1 MKPQFIALLTGLA
14 LSACGPIV
22 QIGGNAKPPASLLTL
37 HATATPR
44 PYAGPSNRAETIGVE
59 LPGTPATL
67 QTLRLPVNTT
77 ASEVAY
83 LAGATWSEQ
92 PNRQFQRLL
101 ADTLAAAGLAVIDV
115 RQSHVAPAR
124 TLTGVLRDFGL
135 DVADPANPVVR
146 VRFDAQIASAQIA
159 NAQIANARSPQPIL
173 LLRRFEAVEPAI
185 DQRPA
190 AVAAA
195 LNRAANRM
203 AGEISEWAAGR

>member
-37 HATATPR
+37 HATAAPR

-67 QTLRLPVNTT
+67 QTLRLPVNISAT
-77 ASEVAY
+77 EVAY

-115 RQSHVAPAR
+115 RQSRVAPAR

-146 VRFDAQIASAQIA
+146 VRFDAQIA
-159 NAQIANARSPQPIL
+159 NARSPQPTL
-173 LLRRFEAVEPAI
+173 LLRRFEAFEPAI